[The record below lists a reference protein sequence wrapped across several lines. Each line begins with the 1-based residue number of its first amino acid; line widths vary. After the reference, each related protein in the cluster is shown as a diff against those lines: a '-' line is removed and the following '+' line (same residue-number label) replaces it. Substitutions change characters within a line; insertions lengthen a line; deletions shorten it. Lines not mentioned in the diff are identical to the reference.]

1 MINNMRYL
9 KLFEEFV
16 TTKPKPKEET
26 VLSDTTIDV
35 LKDDFLE
42 DEENIED
49 LVTQDKMGVYQ
60 IKNWRV
66 Y

>member
-1 MINNMRYL
+1 MKYL

-16 TTKPKPKEET
+16 ITKPKPKEIEKDE
-26 VLSDTTIDV
+26 LSGKNIDDV

-42 DEENIED
+42 DEDSDEVIKDE
-49 LVTQDKMGVYQ
+49 KGVYQ
-60 IKNWRV
+60 IKNWTT

>member
-1 MINNMRYL
+1 MKYL

-16 TTKPKPKEET
+16 ITKPKSKEET
-26 VLSDTTIDV
+26 EISDKTIDDV

-42 DEENIED
+42 DEENIESN

-60 IKNWRV
+60 IKNWRI

>member
-1 MINNMRYL
+1 MKYL

-16 TTKPKPKEET
+16 VTKPKPKEEIN
-26 VLSDTTIDV
+26 LSDKTIDDV